1 MSMLLTSPNPSLA
14 DEIEDICS
22 NTSWKGILCHLWP
35 RAKYIEAVVTGSMAQ
50 YIPSLEYYS
59 EGKLP
64 LVCTMYASSECY
76 FGVNLKPLCDPA
88 DVAFT
93 LLPNMCYFE
102 FIHLGEN
109 GTWLV
114 NKDEEGEVPN
124 DKLVNLVNVRLGSY
138 YELVVTT
145 FAGKKHLLIG
155 FAFPILVFAKSSR
168 SQRK

>member
-1 MSMLLTSPNPSLA
+1 
-14 DEIEDICS
+14 
-22 NTSWKGILCHLWP
+22 
-35 RAKYIEAVVTGSMAQ
+35 
-50 YIPSLEYYS
+50 
-59 EGKLP
+59 
-64 LVCTMYASSECY
+64 
-76 FGVNLKPLCDPA
+76 
-88 DVAFT
+88 
-93 LLPNMCYFE
+93 MCYFE

-155 FAFPILVFAKSSR
+155 FAFPIFSVCKVI
-168 SQRK
+168 